1 MAQLSYAPRQSSPA
15 PRSKTSRPALLSV
28 VALFIVTAAMAS
40 ACNMNN
46 SATGSGD
53 SSTTQGF
60 TNAPPPVATTPTPPP
75 PVKSTNPLDA
85 LPGQEKNAV
94 ESGIEY
100 LAENTGFSRVGLIQQ
115 LGSSA
120 GEGYGTALATK
131 AVTFIERHG
140 LVNWNEQAVLS
151 AKGYVALGPI
161 SCSELIQ
168 QLDSSAGEGF
178 TVAQATYGAHHTS
191 AC

>member
-1 MAQLSYAPRQSSPA
+1 MAQPSYGPQQ
-15 PRSKTSRPALLSV
+15 SRPAPKGRASRHAVISL
-28 VALFIVTAAMAS
+28 VALVIVTAAAAS
-40 ACNMNN
+40 ACKKDG

-53 SSTTQGF
+53 NFTTQGF
-60 TNAPPPVATTPTPPP
+60 TNAPPPAATSTPPP

-94 ESGIEY
+94 ESGLEY
-100 LAENTGFSRVGLIQQ
+100 LDEDSGFSRSGLIQQ

-120 GEGYGTALATK
+120 GEGFGTALATK

-140 LVNWNEQAVLS
+140 LVNWNKQAVLS
-151 AKGYVALGPI
+151 AKAYIDEGPM
-161 SCSELIQ
+161 SCSGLIE

>member
-1 MAQLSYAPRQSSPA
+1 MAQPSYAPQQSPPA
-15 PRSKTSRPALLSV
+15 PRSKTSPRAVLSV
-28 VALFIVTAAMAS
+28 VALVIVIAATAS
-40 ACNMNN
+40 ACKQNN

-53 SSTTQGF
+53 SSTTQGV
-60 TNAPPPVATTPTPPP
+60 TNAPPPVTTTTTPPP

-94 ESGIEY
+94 ESGLQY
-100 LAENTGFSRVGLIQQ
+100 LDENTGFSRAGLIQQ

-131 AVTFIERHG
+131 AVTFIEQHG
-140 LVNWNEQAVLS
+140 LVNWNKQAVLS
-151 AKGYVALGPI
+151 AKGYIAMGPM
-161 SCSELIQ
+161 SCSGLIQ
-168 QLDSSAGEGF
+168 QLDSSAGDGY